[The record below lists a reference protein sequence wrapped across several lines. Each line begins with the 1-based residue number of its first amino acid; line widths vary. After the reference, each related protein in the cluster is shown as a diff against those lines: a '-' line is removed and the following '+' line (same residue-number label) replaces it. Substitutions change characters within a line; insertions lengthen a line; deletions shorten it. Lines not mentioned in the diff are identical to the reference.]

1 MSNDEFLLVIGL
13 LIFLIVTPLV
23 IAIIVRFVVRDEPI
37 VEVEPDTSAEPVAQ
51 FETLGDFWSGMV
63 PHLRELQSR
72 LIRAAVAVL
81 IGTLLGFYIVN
92 SPSLLGAPLPE
103 VLIDHFVPVELV
115 PKLQFIEPAEAFVNY
130 MRIALVIG
138 VAFAMPVVVYQVIAF
153 FVPGLLPNEKRMLF
167 IAIPFVTELF
177 LAGIAFGWFFTIPAA
192 LQFLFGFGVT
202 SRVQAQPTFES
213 FIAIV
218 STLMLWNGLIFEL
231 PALIYLLA
239 RLGVVNAKMLG
250 RTRRYAIVI
259 ITIAAAVITPT
270 GDPYNLML
278 LAVPMYFLYE
288 LGILLARFV
297 PERSRAR
304 DDTPPPTPA

>member
-1 MSNDEFLLVIGL
+1 MSSTEFLLVIGL

-23 IAIIVRFVVRDEPI
+23 IAVIVRMVVRDEPI
-37 VEVEPDTSAEPVAQ
+37 TEVELEAAEPVTQ

-63 PHLRELQSR
+63 PHLRELQAR

-81 IGTLLGFYIVN
+81 IGTLIGFYIVN
-92 SPSLLGAPLPE
+92 SPNLLGAPLPE
-103 VLIDHFVPVELV
+103 VLIDHFVPVALV
-115 PKLQFIEPAEAFVNY
+115 PKLQFIQPAEAFVNY

-138 VAFAMPVVVYQVIAF
+138 VAFAMPVVVYQMIAF
-153 FVPGLLPNEKRMLF
+153 FVPGLLPHEKRVLF

-177 LAGIAFGWFFTIPAA
+177 LAGLAFGWFFTIPAA

-202 SRVQAQPTFES
+202 SRVEAQPTFES
-213 FIAIV
+213 FISTV
-218 STLMLWNGLIFEL
+218 STLLLWNGIIFEM

-259 ITIAAAVITPT
+259 ITIAAAIITPT
-270 GDPYNLML
+270 GDPYNLLL
-278 LAVPMYFLYE
+278 LAVPMYCLYE

-297 PERSRAR
+297 PERGTAR
-304 DDTPPPTPA
+304 DGTPPLTPA

>member
-1 MSNDEFLLVIGL
+1 MSSTEFLLVVGL
-13 LIFLIVTPLV
+13 LIFLIVTPLI
-23 IAIIVRFVVRDEPI
+23 IAVIVRFVVRDEPI
-37 VEVEPDTSAEPVAQ
+37 EAIEPDAAEPAAQ

-81 IGTLLGFYIVN
+81 IGTLIGFYIVN

-115 PKLQFIEPAEAFVNY
+115 PKLQFIQPAEAFVNY

-153 FVPGLLPNEKRMLF
+153 FVPGLLPHEKRMLF

-202 SRVQAQPTFES
+202 SRVEAQPTFES
-213 FIAIV
+213 FISII
-218 STLMLWNGLIFEL
+218 STLMLWNGLIFEM

-259 ITIAAAVITPT
+259 ITIAAAIITPT
-270 GDPYNLML
+270 GDPYNLLL

-297 PERSRAR
+297 PAR
-304 DDTPPPTPA
+304 GTAGDGTPPLSPA